1 MANAAASHSLAAAR
15 ALVAEMF
22 NSMRRT
28 DLGALVAAGEADD
41 FPEVV
46 IARTLLQE
54 QADQTARQGE
64 ALRQYADPSFWDEE
78 SPGGALAAHDRGE
91 MARNVLVGRPA
102 FFHRD

>member
-78 SPGGALAAHDRGE
+78 SPGGALAAHDRG
-91 MARNVLVGRPA
+91 
-102 FFHRD
+102 